1 MSSVSQPTIIKLYEQ
16 AQLTMKQYQEGKW
29 SPNTSSDQT
38 DADVMKF
45 IGRADF
51 APKAEEVKIQMTGS
65 DHSEEYIRNGAH
77 PALFEYMKQFEKQ
90 PEKDVDPSIQLT
102 QAPVPN
108 FLKQDIFPQATSK
121 FETFESQVPERPL
134 GDSDNKNGLDPLPEL
149 FGTTN
154 QATRSTDWNSSTLYD
169 NPLFISNSSQ
179 GRTPDTTLLFEDLFV
194 DQGVTGNH
202 INDKESHDQVWEQFL
217 STLMT

>member
-1 MSSVSQPTIIKLYEQ
+1 MSSGLQPTIIKLYEQ
-16 AQLTMKQYQEGKW
+16 AHLTMKQYKEGKW
-29 SPNTSSDQT
+29 SPNASSDQT

-65 DHSEEYIRNGAH
+65 DHSEEYIQNGAH
-77 PALFEYMKQFEKQ
+77 PALFEYMKRFEKQ
-90 PEKDVDPSIQLT
+90 PEKDVDPSIQPT
-102 QAPVPN
+102 QASAPN
-108 FLKQDIFPQATSK
+108 FLKQDISPQATSK
-121 FETFESQVPERPL
+121 FETFETQVPEQPL

-149 FGTTN
+149 FGAIN

-169 NPLFISNSSQ
+169 NPLFISSSSQ
-179 GRTPDTTLLFEDLFV
+179 GRTPDTTLLFEDLLV
-194 DQGVTGNH
+194 DQGVTAKH
-202 INDKESHDQVWEQFL
+202 INDKEPHDQIWEQFL